1 MRSVTTQHKVA
12 AALVV
17 VAGAAA
23 GGWLLAQRPAASD
36 AAVSQP
42 YLVAR
47 ACHRNRHAEEACRV
61 ALHYLR
67 AMDVDR
73 FREACSQLSRDTL
86 DVAGGMDGCVRKMSK
101 ARGNRIRYGIH
112 EVHASVLGYTIFF
125 RTQARDRSL
134 PALQQV
140 MLLAG
145 ERGRLR
151 IVTVQPDP
159 YPRH

>member
-1 MRSVTTQHKVA
+1 VTVAGTRRFWSA

-17 VAGAAA
+17 AAGAVT
-23 GGWLLAQRPAASD
+23 GGWLLVQRPASSE
-36 AAVSQP
+36 AAFSRP
-42 YLVAR
+42 YLVTR
-47 ACHRNRHAEEACRV
+47 ACHRDRRAEEACRV

-67 AMDVDR
+67 AIDVDH
-73 FREACSQLSRDTL
+73 FREACSQLARDTL

-125 RTQARDRSL
+125 RTQALDRSL

-140 MLLAG
+140 MLLAR

-159 YPRH
+159 YPK

>member
-1 MRSVTTQHKVA
+1 MTRRAWSAAGVIA
-12 AALVV
+12 ASAAL
-17 VAGAAA
+17 A
-23 GGWLLAQRPAASD
+23 GGWLGAERPHPSGASI
-36 AAVSQP
+36 SRP
-42 YLVAR
+42 YLVTR
-47 ACHRNRHAEEACRV
+47 ACHRDRHAEEACHV

-67 AMDVDR
+67 AIDIDR
-73 FREACSQLSRDTL
+73 FREACSQLARDTL
-86 DVAGGMDGCVRKMSK
+86 DVAGGMTGCVRTMSK

-112 EVHASVLGYTIFF
+112 EVHSSVVGYTIFF
-125 RTQARDRSL
+125 RTQALDRSL

-140 MLLAG
+140 MILSP

>member
-1 MRSVTTQHKVA
+1 MTRRAWSAAGGFA
-12 AALVV
+12 AA
-17 VAGAAA
+17 AAAVA
-23 GGWLLAQRPAASD
+23 GGWLAAERPHSAGVPISR
-36 AAVSQP
+36 P

-47 ACHRNRHAEEACRV
+47 ACHRDRHTEEACHV
-61 ALHYLR
+61 ALYYLR

-73 FREACSQLSRDTL
+73 FHEACSQLARDTL
-86 DVAGGMDGCVRKMSK
+86 DVAGGMEGCLRRMSK

-112 EVHASVLGYTIFF
+112 EVHSSVVGYTIFF
-125 RTQARDRSL
+125 RTRAYDRSL

-140 MLLAG
+140 MVLSA

-159 YPRH
+159 YPKPH